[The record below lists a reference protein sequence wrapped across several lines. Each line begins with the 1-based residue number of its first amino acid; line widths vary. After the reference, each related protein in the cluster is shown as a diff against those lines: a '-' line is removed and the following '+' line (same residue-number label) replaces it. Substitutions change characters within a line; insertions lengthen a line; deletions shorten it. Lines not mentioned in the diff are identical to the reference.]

1 MTTKQRLS
9 LAASATVAA
18 LTLAAPALAD
28 VIGPPPSGPCDPLTN
43 NFKNHG
49 RYVSCVAHN
58 EPHGSGEV
66 ISDAAQSDVG
76 K

>member
-9 LAASATVAA
+9 LALSVTVLGAMAA
-18 LTLAAPALAD
+18 LPALAQ
-28 VIGPPPSGPCDPLTN
+28 VGIPGEGGPCDPLTN

-49 RYVSCVAHN
+49 QYVSCVAHN
-58 EPHGSGEV
+58 EPHGSGEI
-66 ISDAAQSDVG
+66 ISEAAQSDVG